1 MIVDK
6 QLSLFFTAILTCC
19 SVDTITRER
28 KTQKWVRT
36 PLAIFSLW
44 TSASNSTSLASFY
57 VTGKCMS
64 RLNVSAMDTR
74 DAKGRGRFFPFFPEQ
89 HIFPGKVTKDYWYWQ
104 SIYYPAKE
112 VILFLKTIAIKT
124 CPYQSMS
131 TGAGMLFGQRNLFS
145 LRQT

>member
-1 MIVDK
+1 
-6 QLSLFFTAILTCC
+6 
-19 SVDTITRER
+19 
-28 KTQKWVRT
+28 
-36 PLAIFSLW
+36 
-44 TSASNSTSLASFY
+44 
-57 VTGKCMS
+57 MS